1 MKQMHVTRQEYNFD
15 CFIPDQC
22 SCYFYTFSYFGKIY
36 IFLLV
41 YQLGGNIYNKHCK
54 QFYES

>member
-22 SCYFYTFSYFGKIY
+22 SYYFYTFSYFGKIY

-54 QFYES
+54 QFY